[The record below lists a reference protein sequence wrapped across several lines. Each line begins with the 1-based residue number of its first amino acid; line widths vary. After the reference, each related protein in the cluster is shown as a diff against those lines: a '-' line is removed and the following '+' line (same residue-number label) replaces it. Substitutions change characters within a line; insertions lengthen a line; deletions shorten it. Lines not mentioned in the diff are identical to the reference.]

1 MTKRTLSDNAKAFLK
16 NKPVLLG
23 TVAGHWFY
31 EHPTK
36 GDESPLV
43 VITPNGKAILST
55 FWEVPSME
63 DLLLA

>member
-1 MTKRTLSDNAKAFLK
+1 MTKRILSDNAKVFLK
-16 NKPVLLG
+16 LNPVLLG
-23 TVAGHWFY
+23 NVAGHWFY

-43 VITPNGKAILST
+43 VITPNGEKRLSG